1 MSVKDVSPEEAR
13 DLMQRESYTY
23 LDVRSIPEFE
33 AGHPAGAVNIP
44 LLHLNPA
51 TRQMVPNP
59 DFLAVV
65 QRKFPKDTKLVVGC
79 GSGQRSYRAAEI
91 LQQQGYGNACNM
103 EGGFHGA
110 RDPVGRLI
118 APGWVDCDL
127 PISQEA
133 GEGVSYESLAAK
145 TKG

>member
-1 MSVKDVSPEEAR
+1 MNVKNVSPEEACE
-13 DLMQRESYTY
+13 LMAREGYTY

-59 DFLAVV
+59 DFLGVV
-65 QRKFPKDTKLVVGC
+65 RGNFSQDTKLVVGC

-91 LQQQGYGNACNM
+91 LQQQGYSNVCNM
-103 EGGFHGA
+103 DGGFHGA

-118 APGWVDCDL
+118 ALGWLDCDL
-127 PISQEA
+127 PISQYT

-145 TKG
+145 ARP

>member
-1 MSVKDVSPEEAR
+1 MNVKEASPEEAWE
-13 DLMQRESYTY
+13 LMQRDGYTY

-33 AGHPAGAVNIP
+33 AGHPEGAVNVP

-51 TRQMVPNP
+51 SRQMVPNL

-65 QRKFPKDTKLVVGC
+65 QRNFAKETKLVVGC
-79 GSGQRSYRAAEI
+79 GSGQRSFRAADI
-91 LQQQGYGNACNM
+91 LQQQGYSSVCNV

-110 RDPVGRLI
+110 RDPAGRVI
-118 APGWVDCDL
+118 APGWLDYDL
-127 PISQEA
+127 PVSEQT

-145 TKG
+145 AKP